1 MTSKM
6 NWACNTCGMA
16 SGRRQSVQ
24 RHIANPRIRGGN
36 AIAVSF
42 VEYLAGL
49 TAGLYPR
56 PYGIH
61 NHHLNARAVGAFR
74 VHEEQPKE
82 SFFDKIQEKVQ
93 EKMIERIA
101 EEMANPAS
109 SSPPPFFSMQKIPI
123 SQPPPFRYPG
133 EDIFGI
139 GGYIC
144 PQCLVIKP
152 IIFSYCNA
160 SNDRPTH
167 SLVYPTQ
174 FCSGAS
180 DLRSPQERTEYM

>member
-24 RHIANPRIRGGN
+24 RHIANPRIHGGN
-36 AIAVSF
+36 AIALSF

-93 EKMIERIA
+93 RLHHRRRFSRCRRYQSASRHLLDIRERI
-101 EEMANPAS
+101 
-109 SSPPPFFSMQKIPI
+109 
-123 SQPPPFRYPG
+123 
-133 EDIFGI
+133 
-139 GGYIC
+139 
-144 PQCLVIKP
+144 
-152 IIFSYCNA
+152 
-160 SNDRPTH
+160 
-167 SLVYPTQ
+167 SLV
-174 FCSGAS
+174 
-180 DLRSPQERTEYM
+180 